1 MNLEA
6 DLYPLANGDTPLV
19 RRLSLHSNQTIN
31 FDLGAVWEDICGNF
45 FSEASYWVE
54 SYKFEGIDKT
64 KENPKW
70 SKDAW
75 NPDYKV
81 TITHDEVDGKT
92 KKTLTANDL
101 AQAFAKLTFDGWA
114 HCGGCT
120 IDDPD
125 ACVVD
130 AVLQQAIFGEQ
141 VFG

>member
-1 MNLEA
+1 MNLDA
-6 DLYPLANGDTPLV
+6 DLYPLAKSDTPDI
-19 RRLSLHSNQTIN
+19 RRHSFKTEQTITL
-31 FDLGAVWEDICGNF
+31 DLGAVWEDICGNF

-81 TITHDEVDGKT
+81 TITHEEVDGQT
-92 KKTLTANDL
+92 KKTLTAQDL
-101 AQAFAKLTFDGWA
+101 AQAFAVLTVGDWA